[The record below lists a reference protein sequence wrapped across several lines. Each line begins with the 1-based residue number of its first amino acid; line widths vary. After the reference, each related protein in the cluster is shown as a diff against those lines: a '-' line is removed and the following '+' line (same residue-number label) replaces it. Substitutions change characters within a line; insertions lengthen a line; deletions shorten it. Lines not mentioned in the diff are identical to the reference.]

1 MMNEWPSFRFV
12 KNFVS
17 YDVATLKGIISLIT
31 NYDSVDGN
39 VISYTAQKANF
50 SCPKV
55 LRVEN
60 LLKQYNSMFLTRPYK
75 IHPFSKRQIV
85 KKNVTTKSAP

>member
-1 MMNEWPSFRFV
+1 MASRREMMNEWPSFRFV

-55 LRVEN
+55 LRIYSLFLKHIFYKNIENKPKVEI
-60 LLKQYNSMFLTRPYK
+60 LK
-75 IHPFSKRQIV
+75 II
-85 KKNVTTKSAP
+85 